1 MKRPVKYVL
10 PVAACLCPLGLIH
23 GRSTRNL
30 EPGLAEGTEAGIG
43 DGSGTASSSSGR
55 LLGSLLPPGA
65 SGCSVAPPPTSDG
78 ILGPDLSGGF
88 EPASGADADSAS
100 LPCADVA
107 SLGTALFANLCS
119 DDGSG
124 SGSGAG
130 SGAGGSSNANV
141 LVSPLSI
148 AQSLAL
154 LAAGTTP
161 DSAAEAELLAALG
174 SPSTVGHG
182 GVPSVTAAVQASAR
196 TPAGGL
202 GGAVEAAAAALGA
215 PASLPGPGVSLST
228 ASSIWLHD
236 SIHAEFEA
244 KAEAV
249 HGASARPLPA
259 TYGPIND
266 WVEEATHGEV
276 RDLFDSSEPVDPL
289 TRAALINAVYF
300 RGSWTH
306 RFDVAKTELGT
317 FRKRAGTGAAAA
329 APALPA
335 SGPATAS
342 TSVKYM
348 KDKRIVPVHP
358 SHGALGGAQVVRLDY
373 GERRTDPRNGW
384 ELPADFAALFVL
396 PANVTVEAEMEA
408 VRGLTGTSLS
418 SVLSSL
424 FPRQVDLSI
433 PKFRLE
439 WGATS
444 IKEALKSVGVSE
456 VFEGTGS
463 LMGMSDDP
471 DLHLSDALHK
481 AVMEVTE
488 EGTVASAAT
497 GMQIMTRSLP
507 PPPMEIKFD
516 RPFLMAVVHTPTGT
530 PLFLGRVT
538 DPRMSFEEK
547 Q

>member
-1 MKRPVKYVL
+1 
-10 PVAACLCPLGLIH
+10 
-23 GRSTRNL
+23 
-30 EPGLAEGTEAGIG
+30 
-43 DGSGTASSSSGR
+43 
-55 LLGSLLPPGA
+55 
-65 SGCSVAPPPTSDG
+65 
-78 ILGPDLSGGF
+78 
-88 EPASGADADSAS
+88 
-100 LPCADVA
+100 
-107 SLGTALFANLCS
+107 
-119 DDGSG
+119 
-124 SGSGAG
+124 
-130 SGAGGSSNANV
+130 
-141 LVSPLSI
+141 
-148 AQSLAL
+148 
-154 LAAGTTP
+154 
-161 DSAAEAELLAALG
+161 
-174 SPSTVGHG
+174 
-182 GVPSVTAAVQASAR
+182 
-196 TPAGGL
+196 
-202 GGAVEAAAAALGA
+202 
-215 PASLPGPGVSLST
+215 
-228 ASSIWLHD
+228 
-236 SIHAEFEA
+236 
-244 KAEAV
+244 
-249 HGASARPLPA
+249 
-259 TYGPIND
+259 
-266 WVEEATHGEV
+266 
-276 RDLFDSSEPVDPL
+276 
-289 TRAALINAVYF
+289 
-300 RGSWTH
+300 
-306 RFDVAKTELGT
+306 
-317 FRKRAGTGAAAA
+317 
-329 APALPA
+329 
-335 SGPATAS
+335 
-342 TSVKYM
+342 M

-471 DLHLSDALHK
+471 DLQLSDALHK